1 MTAYLRPGVYVQETL
16 NPIAPV
22 VGANSD
28 SVAAFIGV
36 NARGPLTPTL
46 VTSWSQ
52 YLNIYG
58 GWSSNNTLALAV
70 FLYFA
75 NGGSQA
81 YVQRVVKGS
90 TAAATIQLNDRSG
103 SPAPT
108 LQINAA
114 NPGSWGNASSNGLS
128 ISIQDSPGA
137 AGYFDLIVYYGGI
150 NASNKVETFAS
161 LNMTPGDARYA
172 VSIINASSS
181 YIKAVDSGSTAT
193 GSDRNPSVISASS
206 GHLASGA
213 DGTAPAAAD
222 IANGVTGFDTVLQS
236 LVLNAPGVTDSTS
249 VNILLAY
256 ATARGDVFVV
266 VDPINDT
273 VANQIT
279 LAAAYTQTSYGAVYY
294 PPITINDPTTS
305 TPGTVI
311 TAANP
316 GGAIVGKY
324 VSTDKSRGV
333 FKAPAGLATRLAGA
347 VSVPALTNANLD
359 SLNSAAAPVN
369 AIRFIN
375 GSGIVVMGARTLQP
389 GYASMYV
396 PTRRSLIYLEKALI
410 DLTNF
415 AVFEPNDTILYRRIS
430 AIVTNFLRNFW
441 TQGGLRGTTPDQA
454 FFVLCDSTNNNLAS
468 VEAGQVNIQVG
479 VALQRPAEFV
489 VINIGQFD
497 GGATV
502 TVA

>member
-16 NPIAPV
+16 NPVAPV

-28 SVAAFIGV
+28 SVAAFIGS

-58 GWSSNNTLALAV
+58 GWSANNTLALAV

-75 NGGSQA
+75 NGGNQA
-81 YVQRVVKGS
+81 YVQRVTKGT
-90 TAAATIQLNDRSG
+90 TAAAAGTFQDRAG
-103 SPAPT
+103 SPANT
-108 LQINAA
+108 LTITAA
-114 NPGSWGNASSNGLS
+114 NPGEWGNHVNV
-128 ISIQDSPGA
+128 SIQDSPGA
-137 AGYFDLIVYYGGI
+137 TGYFDLIVYYGG
-150 NASNKVETFAS
+150 NTASYKVETFTNLS
-161 LNMTPGDARYA
+161 MTSTDARYA
-172 VSIINASSS
+172 ISVINSQSA
-181 YIKAVDSGSTAT
+181 YITAT
-193 GSDRNPSVISASS
+193 DAGSSATGVTRNPATASNHALS
-206 GHLASGA
+206 SGA
-213 DGTAPAAAD
+213 DGTIPAAAD
-222 IANGVTGFDTVLQS
+222 IAGGVTAFDSILQS
-236 LVLNAPGVTDSTS
+236 LILNAPGVTDSTS
-249 VNILLAY
+249 VDILLSY
-256 ATARGDVFVV
+256 ATNRADVFVV
-266 VDPINDT
+266 IDPVNDT
-273 VANQIT
+273 VANQLT
-279 LAAAYTQTSYGAVYY
+279 LAASYTQTSFGAVYY
-294 PPITINDPTTS
+294 PPITINDPTNT

-311 TAANP
+311 AAANP

-324 VSTDKSRGV
+324 VATDKARGV
-333 FKAPAGLATRLAGA
+333 FKAPAGLSVRLAGA

-359 SLNSAAAPVN
+359 ALNSAAAPVN
-369 AIRFIN
+369 AIRFIS

-396 PTRRSLIYLEKALI
+396 PVRRSLIYLEKALV

-415 AVFEPNDTILYRRIS
+415 AVFEPNDTILYRRIT
-430 AIVTNFLRNFW
+430 ATVTNFLNNFW
-441 TQGGLRGTTPDQA
+441 TQGGLRGTTPQQA
-454 FFVLCDSTNNNLAS
+454 FFVLCDSTNNTLAS

-479 VALQRPAEFV
+479 VSLQRPSEFV

>member
-16 NPIAPV
+16 NPTAPV
-22 VGANSD
+22 VGANST
-28 SVAAFIGV
+28 SVAAFIGA

-52 YLNIYG
+52 YLNYYG
-58 GWSSNNTLALAV
+58 SWSSNNTLALSV

-81 YVQRVVKGS
+81 YIQRVVTGS
-90 TAAATIQLNDRSG
+90 TAAATRTLQDSEG
-103 SPAPT
+103 SPTNT
-108 LQINAA
+108 LTLTAV
-114 NPGSWGNASSNGLS
+114 NPGTWGNS
-128 ISIQDSPGA
+128 INVSTQSSPGN
-137 AGYFDLIVYYGGI
+137 AGHFDLIVYYGGTT
-150 NASNKVETFAS
+150 SSYKVETFPGLS
-161 LNMTPGDARYA
+161 MTPTDARYA
-172 VSIINASSS
+172 
-181 YIKAVDSGSTAT
+181 
-193 GSDRNPSVISASS
+193 PSVINSQSAYLVATDAGSS
-206 GHLASGA
+206 ATGATRNPTAVTNQALASGA
-213 DGTAPAAAD
+213 DGTTPAAQD
-222 IANGVTGFDTVLQS
+222 IANGVTGFDTILSS
-236 LVLNAPGVTDSTS
+236 LVLNAPGITDSTS
-249 VNILLAY
+249 VNILLSY
-256 ATARGDVFVV
+256 ALNRGDVFVV

-273 VANQIT
+273 VANQLT
-279 LAAAYTQTSYGAVYY
+279 LAAEYTQTSYGAVYY
-294 PPITINDPTTS
+294 PPITINDPTNT

-324 VSTDKSRGV
+324 VATDTARGV
-333 FKAPAGLATRLAGA
+333 FKAPAGLAVRLAGA
-347 VSVPALTNANLD
+347 ISVPSLTNANLD

-369 AIRFIN
+369 AIRFIP

-396 PTRRSLIYLEKALI
+396 PVRRTLIYLEKALV

-415 AVFEPNDTILYRRIS
+415 AIFEPNDTVLYRRIT
-430 AIVTNFLRNFW
+430 AVVGNFLNQFW
-441 TQGGLRGTTPDQA
+441 TQGGLRGTTPQQA
-454 FFVLCDSTNNNLAS
+454 YFVLCDTTNNTLS
-468 VEAGQVNIQVG
+468 TVEAGQVNIQVG

>member
-1 MTAYLRPGVYVQETL
+1 MTAYQRPGVYVQETL

-46 VTSWSQ
+46 VSSWSD
-52 YLNIYG
+52 YLNKFG
-58 GWSSNNTLALAV
+58 GWGTNNNLALAV

-81 YVQRVVKGS
+81 YVTRVVKGS
-90 TAAATIQLNDRSG
+90 TALATRTFQDG
-103 SPAPT
+103 QESPANT
-108 LQINAA
+108 LTIKAN
-114 NPGSWGNASSNGLS
+114 NPGTWGNN
-128 ISIQDSPGA
+128 INVVIQASPGSS
-137 AGYFDLIVYYGGI
+137 GNFDLVVYYGGT
-150 NASNKVETFAS
+150 AAANKVETYPNLSMTAS
-161 LNMTPGDARYA
+161 DARYA
-172 VSIINASSS
+172 IGVINAQSA
-181 YIKAVDSGSTAT
+181 YITAIDAGSTASGT
-193 GSDRNPSVISASS
+193 TRNPSATS
-206 GHLASGA
+206 GAVALTSGA

-222 IANGVTGFDTVLQS
+222 IAGGVTAFDTVPQS
-236 LVLNAPGVTDSTS
+236 LILNAPGVTDSTS
-249 VNILLAY
+249 VNILLNY
-256 ATARGDVFVV
+256 ASNRGDVFVV
-266 VDPINDT
+266 IDPINDT

-279 LAAAYTQTSYGAVYY
+279 LAEAYTQTSYGAVYY
-294 PPITINDPTTS
+294 PPITINDPTNS

-324 VSTDKSRGV
+324 AATDKARGV
-333 FKAPAGLATRLAGA
+333 WKAPAGLSVRLGGA
-347 VSVPALTNANLD
+347 VSVPSLTSANLD
-359 SLNSAAAPVN
+359 DLNSAAAPVN
-369 AIRFIN
+369 AIRYIN
-375 GSGIVVMGARTLQP
+375 GSGIVVMGARTLEA

-396 PTRRSLIYLEKALI
+396 PVRRSLIYLEKALV

-415 AVFEPNDTILYRRIS
+415 AIFEPNDTILYRRIS
-430 AIVTNFLRNFW
+430 SILNGFLTNFW
-441 TQGGLRGTTPDQA
+441 SQGGLRGSTPQQA
-454 FFVLCDSTNNNLAS
+454 FFVLCDTSNNTLST

>member
-46 VTSWSQ
+46 VNSWSD
-52 YLNIYG
+52 YLNKFG
-58 GWSSNNTLALAV
+58 GWGANNNLALAV

-81 YVQRVVKGS
+81 YVTRVVKGS
-90 TAAATIQLNDRSG
+90 TVAATRTFQDTEV
-103 SPAPT
+103 SPATT
-108 LQINAA
+108 LTITAN
-114 NPGSWGNASSNGLS
+114 NPGTWGNS
-128 ISIQDSPGA
+128 INIAIQVSPGSA
-137 AGYFDLIVYYGGI
+137 STFDLIVYYGGTA
-150 NASNKVETFAS
+150 ASNKVETYTNLS
-161 LNMTPGDARYA
+161 MLTSSARYA
-172 VSIINASSS
+172 PTVINSQSA
-181 YIKAVDSGSTAT
+181 YIVAVDAGSSAT
-193 GSDRNPSVISASS
+193 DATRNPAATMSPTA
-206 GHLASGA
+206 LASGA
-213 DGTAPAAAD
+213 DGTAPTAAD
-222 IANGVTGFDTVLQS
+222 IAGGVSAFDSVNQS
-236 LVLNAPGVTDSTS
+236 LILNAPGLTDSTS
-249 VNILLAY
+249 VNLLLSY
-256 ATARGDVFVV
+256 ALNRGDVFVV
-266 VDPINDT
+266 IDPINDS

-279 LAAAYTQTSYGAVYY
+279 LAATYTQTSYGAVYY
-294 PPITINDPTTS
+294 PTITINDPTNS

-324 VSTDKSRGV
+324 VSTDKARGV
-333 FKAPAGLATRLAGA
+333 WKAPAGLSVRLAGA
-347 VSVPALTNANLD
+347 VSVPSLTNANLD

-369 AIRFIN
+369 AIRYIN
-375 GSGIVVMGARTLQP
+375 GSGIVVMGARTLQA

-396 PTRRSLIYLEKALI
+396 PVRRSLIYLEKALV

-415 AVFEPNDTILYRRIS
+415 AIFEPNDTVLYRRITS
-430 AIVTNFLRNFW
+430 VLNGFLNNFW
-441 TQGGLRGTTPDQA
+441 SQGGLRGTTPDQA
-454 FFVLCDSTNNNLAS
+454 FFVLCNSTNNPLS
-468 VEAGQVNIQVG
+468 TVEAGQVNIQVG